1 MYYDM
6 GGAKSFRHKK
16 KKKKDKKTH
25 YDTKQIPHASQFAL
39 LRIP

>member
-1 MYYDM
+1 MIWVGQNLFDI
-6 GGAKSFRHKK
+6 K